1 MMMHFVVDN
10 NNSTYCFIR
19 TQKFSQRNKYK
30 NEDYKKRSENSHL
43 ETAKANREKWL
54 GHQCKQLKQTNLNSN
69 THTYTLTHIMHADIH
84 MHTQTNKKITNKRD
98 EHTKSISMSQSV
110 VRDKQFFWEVLKT
123 GTTIRFK

>member
-1 MMMHFVVDN
+1 
-10 NNSTYCFIR
+10 
-19 TQKFSQRNKYK
+19 
-30 NEDYKKRSENSHL
+30 
-43 ETAKANREKWL
+43 
-54 GHQCKQLKQTNLNSN
+54 
-69 THTYTLTHIMHADIH
+69 MHADIH